1 MEVRDIFV
9 KCCLQHF
16 ELFFV
21 CINDL
26 EVETGEISLLIVA
39 SRIYKQPRKSKR
51 NASKICTID
60 LKKGEGEGLH
70 SNPIINFCPNN
81 Y

>member
-1 MEVRDIFV
+1 MEARDLFV

-16 ELFFV
+16 ELLLV

-26 EVETGEISLLIVA
+26 EVEKGEISLLSVA
-39 SRIYKQPRKSKR
+39 SRIYKQLRKSKR
-51 NASKICTID
+51 NTLKSGTID
-60 LKKGEGEGLH
+60 LKKVEGEGLH
-70 SNPIINFCPNN
+70 SNPIINFCPSN